1 MPYVAVTRGPL
12 VESVHAVAACAARD
26 DGTVALALGAVDAP
40 VFLRSTAKPFI
51 AAEIVRSGTAQR
63 FGFDARELAII
74 AASHGGEPFHVA
86 AVSGILA
93 KIGLG
98 PEALQC
104 GAHPPSYEPAAAAL
118 AAAGVAPS
126 ALHNNCSGKHAGIL
140 AMCVHLG
147 ADPATYLHAAHPV
160 QRRILG
166 FCARLC
172 DEPLET
178 LLLATDGCGIP
189 VFATS
194 LRHAARAF
202 ARFATLGELADA
214 DAQALA
220 AVRDAMSAEP
230 AYVAGS
236 GRFDSALIA
245 QTGGR
250 IVGKAGAEGVHGDAL
265 RREGLGLALKVID
278 GNKRAV
284 PPAAMALLGE
294 LGALEA
300 GERAALANF
309 AAATVANVAGGAVG
323 TIVARPDTIL
333 VVAP

>member
-1 MPYVAVTRGPL
+1 
-12 VESVHAVAACAARD
+12 
-26 DGTVALALGAVDAP
+26 
-40 VFLRSTAKPFI
+40 
-51 AAEIVRSGTAQR
+51 
-63 FGFDARELAII
+63 
-74 AASHGGEPFHVA
+74 
-86 AVSGILA
+86 
-93 KIGLG
+93 
-98 PEALQC
+98 
-104 GAHPPSYEPAAAAL
+104 
-118 AAAGVAPS
+118 
-126 ALHNNCSGKHAGIL
+126 
-140 AMCVHLG
+140 
-147 ADPATYLHAAHPV
+147 
-160 QRRILG
+160 
-166 FCARLC
+166 
-172 DEPLET
+172 
-178 LLLATDGCGIP
+178 
-189 VFATS
+189 
-194 LRHAARAF
+194 
-202 ARFATLGELADA
+202 
-214 DAQALA
+214 
-220 AVRDAMSAEP
+220 MSAEP

>member
-63 FGFDARELAII
+63 FGFDGRELAII

-147 ADPATYLHAAHPV
+147 ADPATYLDAAHPV
-160 QRRILG
+160 QRR
-166 FCARLC
+166 
-172 DEPLET
+172 
-178 LLLATDGCGIP
+178 
-189 VFATS
+189 S
-194 LRHAARAF
+194 WAF
-202 ARFATLGELADA
+202 ARGFVTS
-214 DAQALA
+214 
-220 AVRDAMSAEP
+220 RS
-230 AYVAGS
+230 
-236 GRFDSALIA
+236 
-245 QTGGR
+245 
-250 IVGKAGAEGVHGDAL
+250 
-265 RREGLGLALKVID
+265 RRCCW
-278 GNKRAV
+278 R
-284 PPAAMALLGE
+284 
-294 LGALEA
+294 
-300 GERAALANF
+300 RT
-309 AAATVANVAGGAVG
+309 AAASQSSRHRCATRH
-323 TIVARPDTIL
+323 ARSPGSRPLESWPTRTRKRWRPC
-333 VVAP
+333 VTR